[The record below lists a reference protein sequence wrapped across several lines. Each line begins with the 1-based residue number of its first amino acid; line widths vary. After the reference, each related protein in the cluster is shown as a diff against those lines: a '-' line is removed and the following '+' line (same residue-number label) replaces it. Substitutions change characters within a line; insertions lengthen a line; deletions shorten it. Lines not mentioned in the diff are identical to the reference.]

1 MDGVSRSLTLAV
13 LLAMAS
19 VSPGYAQQP
28 PPQPPPAGQVPAP
41 VKPSATMPSGE
52 LRVFLDCQYEC
63 DFDYLRKEITFVDH
77 VRDSQSADI
86 HALITTET
94 TGSGGWNWK
103 VQLIGLGR
111 FEGHDDLLTFS
122 TAQTDSSDTR
132 RKTLARWLKLG
143 LATHA
148 AKVHGKPDLDVVHS
162 EAPATDAPAAPTRD
176 PWDNWV
182 FNIGTNGN
190 LNGEASSAYNS
201 YRVNVSGSRVTDDWK
216 ISLSANGNRNSNRFE
231 LSDGDTVESVTRS
244 WSSSGLV
251 VKSLTGHWSAATRG
265 TLSQSTF
272 SNYDLVSRVL
282 AGVEYDIFPYTEST
296 RRSLTFMYMVGVA
309 HYDFETETIFDKLA
323 ETHLEHNLGASLGL
337 RQPWG
342 SLGIQSN
349 LTQQLDDPGKYRF
362 SSYGDADVRLFKGF
376 SFNIYGSYSK
386 IRDQIN
392 LRKGQASDEEVLLRQ
407 RQLATGYSYGVGFGV
422 SYRFG
427 SIFNNVVNPRFRSF
441 F

>member
-1 MDGVSRSLTLAV
+1 MDGVSRSLALAV

-103 VQLIGLGR
+103 IQLIGLGR

-148 AKVHGKPDLDVVHS
+148 AKVNCKP
-162 EAPATDAPAAPTRD
+162 
-176 PWDNWV
+176 
-182 FNIGTNGN
+182 
-190 LNGEASSAYNS
+190 
-201 YRVNVSGSRVTDDWK
+201 
-216 ISLSANGNRNSNRFE
+216 
-231 LSDGDTVESVTRS
+231 
-244 WSSSGLV
+244 
-251 VKSLTGHWSAATRG
+251 
-265 TLSQSTF
+265 
-272 SNYDLVSRVL
+272 
-282 AGVEYDIFPYTEST
+282 
-296 RRSLTFMYMVGVA
+296 
-309 HYDFETETIFDKLA
+309 
-323 ETHLEHNLGASLGL
+323 
-337 RQPWG
+337 
-342 SLGIQSN
+342 
-349 LTQQLDDPGKYRF
+349 
-362 SSYGDADVRLFKGF
+362 
-376 SFNIYGSYSK
+376 
-386 IRDQIN
+386 
-392 LRKGQASDEEVLLRQ
+392 
-407 RQLATGYSYGVGFGV
+407 
-422 SYRFG
+422 
-427 SIFNNVVNPRFRSF
+427 
-441 F
+441 